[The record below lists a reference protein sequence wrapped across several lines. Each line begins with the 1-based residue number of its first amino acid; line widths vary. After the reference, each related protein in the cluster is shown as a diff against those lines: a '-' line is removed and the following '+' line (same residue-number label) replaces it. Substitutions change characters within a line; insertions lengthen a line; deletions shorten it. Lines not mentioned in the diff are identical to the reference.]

1 MEPPSN
7 LVATQVSSK
16 SVRITWDPS
25 TSQITGYRLQFIPMI
40 AGGKQHVLSVGP
52 QTTALNV
59 KDLSPDT
66 EYQINVYAMKGLTPS
81 EPITIM
87 EKTQPVKVQVGEFGT
102 TLFSNCSSSLM
113 KLLMLVLISYL
124 YYFRE
129 TALLSIAYFVYKH
142 CV

>member
-1 MEPPSN
+1 MVEPASN
-7 LVATQVSSK
+7 LVATQISSK

-25 TSQITGYRLQFIPMI
+25 TSQITGYRVQFIPMI

-87 EKTQPVKVQVGEFGT
+87 EKTQQVKVQVGELGT
-102 TLFSNCSSSLM
+102 TALFPGSSFFSAPLIFA
-113 KLLMLVLISYL
+113 LVPYL
-124 YYFRE
+124 YC
-129 TALLSIAYFVYKH
+129 L
-142 CV
+142 

>member
-87 EKTQPVKVQVGEFGT
+87 EKTQQVKVQVGELGT
-102 TLFSNCSSSLM
+102 TVLFSHSSFLLF
-113 KLLMLVLISYL
+113 KPLMLVVISYL
-124 YYFRE
+124 HY
-129 TALLSIAYFVYKH
+129 L
-142 CV
+142 

>member
-1 MEPPSN
+1 
-7 LVATQVSSK
+7 
-16 SVRITWDPS
+16 
-25 TSQITGYRLQFIPMI
+25 MI

-87 EKTQPVKVQVGEFGT
+87 EKTQQVKVQVGEFGGT
-102 TLFSNCSSSLM
+102 TLFSNCSFSLM
-113 KLLMLVLISYL
+113 KPLVRVLISYL
-124 YYFRE
+124 YYF
-129 TALLSIAYFVYKH
+129 
-142 CV
+142 

>member
-1 MEPPSN
+1 MQLIIWVYFQFLSVVEPASN
-7 LVATQVSSK
+7 LVATQISSK

-25 TSQITGYRLQFIPMI
+25 TSQITGYRVQFIPMI

-87 EKTQPVKVQVGEFGT
+87 EKTQQVKVQVGELGT
-102 TLFSNCSSSLM
+102 TALFPGSSFFLH
-113 KLLMLVLISYL
+113 L
-124 YYFRE
+124 
-129 TALLSIAYFVYKH
+129 
-142 CV
+142 

>member
-1 MEPPSN
+1 
-7 LVATQVSSK
+7 
-16 SVRITWDPS
+16 
-25 TSQITGYRLQFIPMI
+25 MI

-87 EKTQPVKVQVGEFGT
+87 EKTQQVKVQVGEFGAM
-102 TLFSNCSSSLM
+102 LFSNCSFSLM
-113 KLLMLVLISYL
+113 KPLTLVLISYL
-124 YYFRE
+124 YYF
-129 TALLSIAYFVYKH
+129 
-142 CV
+142 

>member
-1 MEPPSN
+1 MVEPASN
-7 LVATQVSSK
+7 LVATQISSK

-25 TSQITGYRLQFIPMI
+25 TSQITGYRIQFIPMI
-40 AGGKQHVLSVGP
+40 TGGKQHVLSVGP

-87 EKTQPVKVQVGEFGT
+87 EKTQQVKVQVGELRT
-102 TLFSNCSSSLM
+102 TALFPGRSFLSEPQIFA
-113 KLLMLVLISYL
+113 LVSYL
-124 YYFRE
+124 YC
-129 TALLSIAYFVYKH
+129 L
-142 CV
+142 